1 MASVS
6 LRIDLDP
13 GGPDGRIG
21 PGKIALMKAIGQ
33 TGSIS
38 AAARQLGMSYR
49 RAWLLVD
56 ALNRLFGGALV
67 ETREG
72 GSGGGGCALT
82 PLGRAVVDGY
92 DRACAATAKAAGAA
106 IAELQSLRAGPR

>member
-1 MASVS
+1 VASLS

-21 PGKIALMKAIGQ
+21 PGKIALLKAITE

-38 AAARQLGMSYR
+38 AAARRLGMSYR
-49 RAWLLVD
+49 RAWLLID
-56 ALNRLFGGALV
+56 ALNRLFGAPVV

-72 GSGGGGCALT
+72 GSGGGGAAPT
-82 PLGRAVVDGY
+82 PLGKMVVCHY
-92 DRACAATAKAAGAA
+92 EEATAAAVEAAGAA
-106 IAELQSLRAGPR
+106 IAQMEKLRGPGH

>member
-1 MASVS
+1 MARLT

-21 PGKIALMKAIGQ
+21 PGKIALLKAVAA

-38 AAARQLGMSYR
+38 AAARSLGMSYR
-49 RAWLLVD
+49 RAWLLID
-56 ALNRLFGGALV
+56 AMNRLFGAPVV

-72 GSGGGGCALT
+72 GSGGGGAALT
-82 PLGRAVVDGY
+82 PLGEMVIRHY
-92 DRACAATAKAAGAA
+92 DEATTAAAEAANRA
-106 IAELQSLRAGPR
+106 IAELEKLRGTR

>member
-1 MASVS
+1 VATLS

-21 PGKIALMKAIGQ
+21 PGKIALLKAIGE

-38 AAARQLGMSYR
+38 AAARRLDMSYR
-49 RAWLLVD
+49 RAWLLID
-56 ALNRLFGGALV
+56 ALNRLFGAPVV

-72 GSGGGGCALT
+72 GSGGGGAALT
-82 PLGRAVVDGY
+82 PLGLAVVRTY
-92 DRACAATAKAAGAA
+92 DAATAAAAEAAGVA
-106 IAELQSLRAGPR
+106 IAEMEQLRKASC